1 MFSYTLTI
9 KSLSSFCYQNAE
21 KSYNHFNG
29 SRKPTSKNAIFT
41 PDFLKKKKSNLET
54 KNNSEFP
61 KPKRG
66 IANIIFI
73 GERITCF
80 LLK

>member
-41 PDFLKKKKSNLET
+41 PDLKKKKQLRN
-54 KNNSEFP
+54 
-61 KPKRG
+61 
-66 IANIIFI
+66 
-73 GERITCF
+73 
-80 LLK
+80 